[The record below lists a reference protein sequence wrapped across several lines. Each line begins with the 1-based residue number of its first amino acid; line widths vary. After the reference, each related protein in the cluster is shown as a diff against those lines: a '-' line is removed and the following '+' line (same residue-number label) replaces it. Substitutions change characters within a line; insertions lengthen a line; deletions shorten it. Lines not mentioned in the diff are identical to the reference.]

1 MEDIKGIKRTRLVC
15 GASRRNGEWVVNT
28 VQNQVVNTGH
38 VVNHVVNSER
48 SESTLRGVRG
58 APGAHSRRVTT
69 DRPPITRRRR
79 APRTEQT
86 TPRPGPLLCSTAE
99 HTSGP
104 QNVFAAEERP
114 ELRRSPAGN
123 GVACSGEYAN
133 AGSNG
138 RFGLDCSKP
147 ARCPSRKFI
156 AAISAKL
163 LSENHAVAYL
173 HRFLVD

>member
-1 MEDIKGIKRTRLVC
+1 MLDC

-86 TPRPGPLLCSTAE
+86 TPRPGPLLRATSE

-114 ELRRSPAGN
+114 ELRRSPA
-123 GVACSGEYAN
+123 EM
-133 AGSNG
+133 
-138 RFGLDCSKP
+138 
-147 ARCPSRKFI
+147 
-156 AAISAKL
+156 
-163 LSENHAVAYL
+163 
-173 HRFLVD
+173 HRTE

>member
-1 MEDIKGIKRTRLVC
+1 MLDC

-69 DRPPITRRRR
+69 DRPPTTRRRR

-86 TPRPGPLLCSTAE
+86 TPRPGPLLRATSE

-114 ELRRSPAGN
+114 ELRRSPA
-123 GVACSGEYAN
+123 EM
-133 AGSNG
+133 
-138 RFGLDCSKP
+138 
-147 ARCPSRKFI
+147 
-156 AAISAKL
+156 
-163 LSENHAVAYL
+163 
-173 HRFLVD
+173 HRTE

>member
-1 MEDIKGIKRTRLVC
+1 MARVSNVLHFPRLKNPFNKGFHALRVSPCLFRWCLTGYIYCILVC

-79 APRTEQT
+79 APRPEQT
-86 TPRPGPLLCSTAE
+86 TPRPGPLLRATAE
-99 HTSGP
+99 HISGP

-114 ELRRSPAGN
+114 ELRRSPA
-123 GVACSGEYAN
+123 EM
-133 AGSNG
+133 
-138 RFGLDCSKP
+138 
-147 ARCPSRKFI
+147 
-156 AAISAKL
+156 
-163 LSENHAVAYL
+163 
-173 HRFLVD
+173 HRTE